1 MNTNGSTKLSDRV
14 WNWLAC
20 KALPDAAFAEL
31 LREDFDEG
39 TFGATRVEWPV
50 QPQAVGQRVLSSS
63 LTPAALPSV

>member
-20 KALPDAAFAEL
+20 KVLPDAVFANL
-31 LREDFDEG
+31 LREDFDER

-50 QPQAVGQRVLSSS
+50 ERRALSQ
-63 LTPAALPSV
+63 TAAAQTSA